1 MSAPALRPL
10 PPRRSTARRAAHV
23 RHVILPGQEVARTTA
38 RRRETIARLLERTGW
53 QFRLPTIVEIDGAPV
68 LRRDRGWKR
77 RRIRAGEEVTFL
89 SRPQGGGSNSGKSVI
104 GLVAMVA
111 LSALV
116 PGIGAALT
124 PILGGFGSALATG
137 AIVAG
142 AGFAINTLVAPK
154 VSNKAQDTTKTLYSF
169 GPQTNSARLR
179 EALPVQYGRVKKTP
193 DYAQLPWT
201 QYVGDDAYL
210 HVLLVDGEGRYQR
223 EQIDVGSATLWT
235 AADGLSADFK
245 DVEIEFYEP
254 NEPITLFPTNV
265 ASSAEVTG
273 QELDDET
280 EWSAPVSTNA
290 AGTKCTRL
298 AFDFAYLGG
307 LYGQDGKGNLIPYL
321 SRIQIQIRPIN
332 DVGAP
337 TGDWTQLVQHD
348 RWGASK
354 DPMRYSLEQDVPAGA
369 TRFQVRTKRG
379 VPKDVPGTHVDTVVW
394 AGLRAYLVD
403 APPSYPVSTTAIRMK
418 ASGQLSGT
426 TATQFRTITTRILRV
441 FTGSAW
447 EEQPTRLCAWAGLDL
462 ATNDTYACGLS
473 LADVDVQAFVD
484 LAAGNAARGEFFDYE
499 FRSVVQ
505 ATEALDMPLRVC
517 RARHR
522 WLGSTLSLV
531 RESWRTVPE
540 QLLTDNQ
547 IVRDSLSIR
556 YDLQTDDACDAIIA
570 EYLDETTWQ
579 SAEVQVPADVVPL
592 RPRYV
597 EWPGAVQRSQVWS
610 LTSFL
615 WRQNAYR
622 RVKPTLT
629 TERDGRMLAYGDV
642 IALQSDLPMRWGEA
656 TCIKGRA
663 GLNLRCDTKLTW
675 GEGQHYINVRTATGK
690 AFGPVK
696 VSRGATDRDV
706 VLDAADLA
714 LVEAQQG
721 RTLDQA
727 LARRD
732 TSEPASAVLGLES
745 RREVRALVLRGQP
758 SGNRVKLELVIDH
771 EEVHQDDLDP
781 GDVPAA
787 PTLRDPDIPQVYG
800 LYASLEQNITEPM
813 LSATWLPA
821 PGAYYY
827 LAWLSYDGGSTWR
840 PLGEIRTNS
849 LYVVAQPAALTVAV
863 QAVGKEAGAWA
874 TYAVPAPLI
883 TADRLTIKASNLE
896 AGLRDLVTTQAAAV
910 SEAVNQSVES
920 AHAGIA
926 TALAQITLLR
936 QEIAPLLAAMPRNV
950 RAVTHQLRAEV
961 VEQIETATGPDSA
974 LAHQIETVAA
984 ETETL
989 ISVVEDN
996 RLAQVAGDTALAAD
1010 IETVSAANANNEA
1023 AITAEQLARVDADSA
1038 LSVRVDTVQAEVIG
1052 PTSSLAMLQ
1061 GQVTA
1066 LAEDQSAL
1074 AASTEELSASLTDL
1088 DLDFAAKVLTTW
1100 VAEATPAGATASMEL
1115 AVVGTGGRA
1124 GMHLI
1129 STVDGNYIAFD
1140 ADKLLFR
1147 SAAGDDFGLFDTVGG
1162 RIYFSA
1168 DMFLDGSFTTAKFAA
1183 GSVTTDI
1190 LSVGGVITDR
1200 IALAAVNNILTQ
1212 RRTADPETGDEL
1224 LKLAITRTAG
1234 TNLRVS
1240 VAVYA
1245 GYVFGV
1251 HSDAFGFPDVYRK
1264 AVIRRFNSDLSAYVD
1279 VEDVEIHFDTQY
1291 AYSNEGLTHWA
1302 YGAEQISL
1310 DVLDTANISG
1320 VHHYQVMFL
1329 SREYSSIG
1337 WGGGYGPRT
1346 MVLQEIKR

>member
-1 MSAPALRPL
+1 MSAPARRPSL
-10 PPRRSTARRAAHV
+10 QRPSRRRPAQV

-53 QFRLPTIVEIDGAPV
+53 QFRLPTIVEIDGVPV

-77 RRIRAGEEVTFL
+77 RRIHAGEAVTFL

-124 PILGGFGSALATG
+124 PILGGVGSALATG

-142 AGFAINTLVAPK
+142 AGFAINTLLAPK
-154 VSNKAQDTTKTLYSF
+154 VSNKSQDTTKTLYSF

-179 EALPVQYGRVKKTP
+179 EALPVQYGRIKKTP
-193 DYAQLPWT
+193 DFAQLPWT
-201 QYVGDDAYL
+201 QYVGDDAYI

-245 DVEIEFYEP
+245 DVEIAFYDP
-254 NEPITLFPTNV
+254 GEPITLFPTNI
-265 ASSAEVTG
+265 AASAEVTG
-273 QELDDET
+273 QQLDDET
-280 EWSAPVSTNA
+280 QWSAPVSTNA
-290 AGTKCTRL
+290 AGTKCYRL

-307 LYGQDGKGNLIPYL
+307 LYGQDGKGNLIPYM

-337 TGDWTQLVQHD
+337 TGDWAELVQHD

-354 DPMRYSLEQDVPAGA
+354 DPMRFSLEQDVPAGA
-369 TRFQVRTKRG
+369 TRFQVRVKRG
-379 VPKDVPGTHVDTVVW
+379 VPKDVPGTHVDTVIW

-418 ASGQLSGT
+418 ASGQLSST

-441 FTGSAW
+441 FTGTAW

-484 LAAGNAARGEFFDYE
+484 LAAGNAARGEYFDYE

-531 RESWRTVPE
+531 RESWRAVPE

-656 TCIKGRA
+656 TCIKGRS
-663 GLNLRCDTKLTW
+663 GLNLRCDTRLTW

-758 SGNRVKLELVIDH
+758 SGNRVKLELVVDH

-821 PGAYYY
+821 AGAYYY
-827 LAWLSYDGGSTWR
+827 LAWLSYDGGDTWR
-840 PLGEIRTNS
+840 PLGEFRTNS
-849 LYVVAQPAALTVAV
+849 LYVVAQPAALTLAV

-883 TADRLTIKASNLE
+883 TADRLTIKTSNLE

-910 SEAVNQSVES
+910 SEAVNQSVAS
-920 AHAGIA
+920 AHEAAA
-926 TALAQITLLR
+926 TALAQLTLLR

-950 RAVTHQLRAEV
+950 RAVTHKLRAEV

-974 LAHQIETVAA
+974 LAHQIETVVA
-984 ETETL
+984 ETENL
-989 ISVVEDN
+989 VSVVEDN

-1010 IETVSAANANNEA
+1010 IETVSTANANNAA
-1023 AITAEQLARVDADSA
+1023 AIVDEQAARVDADSA
-1038 LSVRVDTVQAEVIG
+1038 LAGRVETVEAEVIG
-1052 PTSSLAMLQ
+1052 PTSTLATYGSQISTLAGQQ
-1061 GQVTA
+1061 GATTTWLTELNA
-1066 LAEDQSAL
+1066 AYTTTTDYISAHL
-1074 AASTEELSASLTDL
+1074 TMTWTVSASEGG
-1088 DLDFAAKVLTTW
+1088 AVSTW
-1100 VAEATPAGATASMEL
+1100 SLQTIAGAHQ
-1115 AVVGTGGRA
+1115 A
-1124 GMHLI
+1124 GMHVVAGPTGSFL
-1129 STVDGNYIAFD
+1129 VLEAE
-1140 ADKLLFR
+1140 KMLLR
-1147 SAAGDDFGLFDTVGG
+1147 GPLGDIGIFDTVEG
-1162 RIYFSA
+1162 RIYFKA
-1168 DMFLDGSFTTAKFAA
+1168 DMYLDGSFTTAKFAA

-1190 LSVGGVITDR
+1190 LSVGGVTTDR
-1200 IALAAVNNILTQ
+1200 VALAAINNIISQ
-1212 RRTADPETGDEL
+1212 RRTTTASTGDEL
-1224 LKLAITRTAG
+1224 NLLRVDRTAE
-1234 TNLRVS
+1234 TNIRIQ
-1240 VAVYA
+1240 ATVYA
-1245 GYVFGV
+1245 GYVWGA
-1251 HSDAFGFPDVYRK
+1251 HSDAFGFPDVYRR
-1264 AVIRRFNSDLSAYVD
+1264 AIIRRYNADFSAYVD
-1279 VEDVEIHFDTQY
+1279 VEDVEVHFDTHY
-1291 AYSNEGLTHWA
+1291 AYSKDGLTYWA
-1302 YGAEQISL
+1302 YGAEQLTI
-1310 DVLDTANISG
+1310 DVLDEADIAG
-1320 VHHYQVMFL
+1320 DHYYQFMLL
-1329 SREYSSIG
+1329 SRTYESIG
-1337 WGGGYGPRT
+1337 WGGGYGVRT
-1346 MVLQEIKR
+1346 LILHEIKR